1 MNKRYIYILAKI
13 LPKQIRSL
21 IKRFY
26 NPVIPGISK
35 MDYGE
40 ISMSKESLNLM
51 LDKLYEVLKNN
62 IKGDLI
68 EFGVYKGGSIIQF
81 AKVLKELNSNKLI
94 YGLDTF
100 EGLPPETKGKDDV
113 PFFYKGSMD
122 YNNINKLKKVLVKN
136 NVGNK
141 IVLIKGL
148 FKDTIPKLPKELN
161 FCYAYVDCDMYEG
174 TKQALEYLIPR
185 MNKNGIIFIDDISS
199 KSFVGVKKAV
209 YEYLNSK
216 EVKEEYDVAYWVK
229 I

>member
-100 EGLPPETKGKDDV
+100 EGLPPETKGKD
-113 PFFYKGSMD
+113 
-122 YNNINKLKKVLVKN
+122 

-185 MNKNGIIFIDDISS
+185 MSKNGIIFIDDISS
-199 KSFVGVKKAV
+199 KSFVGVKKAT

-216 EVKEEYDVAYWVK
+216 EVKEEYDVAYWIK